1 MNERR
6 PVPPSTGLGA
16 WWDPIGA
23 EMSFVMMH
31 FAKACI
37 DGMASGVPVNR
48 QETSSVGQ
56 KGVVAM
62 TNDDT

>member
-1 MNERR
+1 MDEDR

-31 FAKACI
+31 FMKACI
-37 DGMASGVPVNR
+37 GACASRAPATSD
-48 QETSSVGQ
+48 ETSRAGQ
-56 KGVVAM
+56 K
-62 TNDDT
+62 DLSP